1 MTGTQSRVSF
11 RRRISLATFPAHM
24 SDHQPYVP
32 ASQSPPE
39 LTARALLLGVL
50 LGLIF
55 SASSV
60 YLALKIG
67 LTVSSSIPIA
77 VLSITIF
84 RALGRTSI
92 LENNIVQTTGSAS
105 DSVAAGV
112 VFTIPAIL
120 LMGYDLEIG
129 RVAVLAT
136 AGGLMGILM
145 MIPLRRALIV
155 KEHDT
160 LIYPEGTACAEVL
173 IAGEERGLQAKRVF
187 QAFGVG
193 FVYKVL
199 MGGLKLWPD
208 VPGKALGFYPGAA
221 VYTEASPELLGV
233 GYIIGP
239 RIAGYLFAGGCF
251 AYLVLAPA
259 IKLVGSG
266 LNEPFGFPAVKL
278 IRDMSPGE
286 LRSSFVFYIG
296 AGAVASAGIIAL
308 ARSLPTIVSS
318 FAASLKDLRESRLG
332 QAATKLRTE
341 DDLPISV
348 TIGGSLALA
357 IALTL
362 LPQVG
367 VNLLGAILIVIFG
380 FFFATVSSRVCGQ
393 IGSSANPISGMT
405 IAALLGTCLIFVAIG
420 WTGVDHRVQAISIA
434 AVVAVATANAGNT
447 SQDLK
452 TGFLVGSTPRR
463 QQIAILVGALGSAL
477 VVGWTLTLLNRA
489 YTYPIPEAHPAFS
502 PAALAPAGGG
512 KRAAVEVLPQTMAGF
527 RIAASD
533 AVEPGS
539 YHVVRVYVVTEGVAA
554 GKYLMDPTT
563 RELRYV
569 LDPGIGGRIH
579 EFGGRVI
586 PRLDSPKAT
595 IMALVTDGILT
606 HKLPWALVLLGVF
619 ITIAIELMGVQAL
632 PVAVGVYLPIS
643 TSSAMFV
650 GGVVR
655 WLIERRAQAAHQSIA
670 EVESGPGVLFS
681 SGLIAGGAIGGI
693 VLAAIAGALGSADA
707 LAERVPVFHALGGL
721 SRSNLL
727 AFGLFGLLGALLY
740 RIALRKQ

>member
-1 MTGTQSRVSF
+1 M
-11 RRRISLATFPAHM
+11 P
-24 SDHQPYVP
+24 DHQPYVP

-39 LTARALLLGVL
+39 LTARALILGVL

-155 KEHDT
+155 KEHGT
-160 LIYPEGTACAEVL
+160 LVYPEGTACAEVL

-193 FVYKVL
+193 FVYKFL
-199 MGGLKLWPD
+199 QAGLKFWPD

-221 VYTEASPELLGV
+221 VFTETSPELMGV

-266 LNEPFGFPAVKL
+266 LAEPFGFPAVKL

-286 LRSSFVFYIG
+286 IRANFVFYIG
-296 AGAVASAGIIAL
+296 AGSVASAGIIAL
-308 ARSLPTIVSS
+308 ARSLPTIMSS
-318 FAASLKDLRESRLG
+318 FSSSLKDLRDSRMG
-332 QAATKLRTE
+332 QAVTRLRTE
-341 DDLPISV
+341 DDLPISLTV
-348 TIGGSLALA
+348 GGSLALA
-357 IALTL
+357 IVLTL
-362 LPQVG
+362 LPQLG
-367 VNLLGAILIVIFG
+367 VNLLGAVLIVVFG
-380 FFFATVSSRVCGQ
+380 FFFATVSSRITGQ

-452 TGFLVGSTPRR
+452 TGFLVGATPRR
-463 QQIAILVGALGSAL
+463 QQIAILVGGLGSAL

-489 YTYPIPEAHPAFS
+489 YTYPVPETHPRFS
-502 PAALAPAGGG
+502 EQAQSSSGG
-512 KRAAVEVLPQTMAGF
+512 RAAVEVRPETMSGF
-527 RIAASD
+527 RIAGTDSLDRAT
-533 AVEPGS
+533 
-539 YHVVRVYVVTEGVAA
+539 YQVVRVYVITEGVAA
-554 GKYLMDPTT
+554 GKYLMDPAT

-569 LDPGIGGRIH
+569 LDPGIGGRVH
-579 EFGGRVI
+579 EYHGKNI

-595 IMALVTDGILT
+595 IMALITDGILT
-606 HKLPWALVLLGVF
+606 HQLPWVLVLLGVF
-619 ITIAIELMGVQAL
+619 LTIAIELMGVQAL

-643 TSSAMFV
+643 TSSAMFA
-650 GGVVR
+650 GGVIR
-655 WLIERRAQAAHQSIA
+655 WLIERRAQAQQQSIA

-681 SGLIAGGAIGGI
+681 SGLIAGGAICGI
-693 VLAAIAGALGSADA
+693 VLAAIAGVLGSADA
-707 LAERVPVFHALGGL
+707 LAEKVALFHALGSL
-721 SRSNLL
+721 AQSNLL
-727 AFGLFGLLGALLY
+727 AYGLFVLLGVLLY
-740 RIALRKQ
+740 QVGVRKQ

>member
-1 MTGTQSRVSF
+1 M
-11 RRRISLATFPAHM
+11 P
-24 SDHQPYVP
+24 DHQPYVP

-39 LTARALLLGVL
+39 LTARALILGVL

-120 LMGYDLEIG
+120 LMGYDLDIG

-155 KEHDT
+155 KEHET

-193 FVYKVL
+193 FVYKFL
-199 MGGLKLWPD
+199 QGGLKFWPD

-221 VYTEASPELLGV
+221 VFTETSPELLGV

-239 RIAGYLFAGGCF
+239 RIAGYLFAGGCL

-266 LNEPFGFPAVKL
+266 LTEPFGFPAVKL

-286 LRSSFVFYIG
+286 IRANFVFYIG

-318 FAASLKDLRESRLG
+318 FASSLKDLRDSRLG
-332 QAATKLRTE
+332 QAVTRLRTE
-341 DDLPISV
+341 DDLPISLTV
-348 TIGGSLALA
+348 GGSVALA
-357 IALTL
+357 IVLTL

-367 VNLLGAILIVIFG
+367 VNLLGAILIVLFG
-380 FFFATVSSRVCGQ
+380 FFFATVSSRVTGQ

-405 IAALLGTCLIFVAIG
+405 IAALLGTCLIFVAVG

-452 TGFLVGSTPRR
+452 TGFLVGATPRR

-489 YTYPIPEAHPAFS
+489 YTYPVPETHPAFS
-502 PAALAPAGGG
+502 AQALAPAAVGGS
-512 KRAAVEVLPQTMAGF
+512 RAAVEVLPETMSGF

-533 AVEPGS
+533 SVDHS
-539 YHVVRVYVVTEGVAA
+539 TYQVVRVYVVTEGVAA
-554 GKYLMDPTT
+554 GKYLMDPATH
-563 RELRYV
+563 ELRYV
-569 LDPGIGGRIH
+569 VDPGIGGRIH
-579 EFGGRVI
+579 EYHGKTI

-595 IMALVTDGILT
+595 IMALIADGILT
-606 HKLPWALVLLGVF
+606 HKLPWVLVLLGVF
-619 ITIAIELMGVQAL
+619 LTIAIELMGVQAL

-643 TSSAMFV
+643 TSSAMFA

-655 WLIERRAQAAHQSIA
+655 WLIERRAQARQQSIA
-670 EVESGPGVLFS
+670 EVESGPGVLFA
-681 SGLIAGGAIGGI
+681 SGLIAGGAICGI
-693 VLAAIAGALGSADA
+693 VLAAIAGVLGSADA
-707 LAERVPVFHALGGL
+707 LAERARLAQALGGIAH
-721 SRSNLL
+721 SSLL
-727 AFGLFGLLGALLY
+727 AFGLFAALGALLY
-740 RIALRKQ
+740 RIGLRKE

>member
-1 MTGTQSRVSF
+1 M
-11 RRRISLATFPAHM
+11 A
-24 SDHQPYVP
+24 DHQPYVP
-32 ASQSPPE
+32 ASQAPAE
-39 LTARALLLGVL
+39 LTARALVLGVL

-67 LTVSSSIPIA
+67 LTVSTSIPLA

-105 DSVAAGV
+105 DAVASGV

-120 LMGYDLEIG
+120 LMGYDLDIS
-129 RVAVLAT
+129 RVAILAT
-136 AGGLMGILM
+136 VGGLMGVLM

-187 QAFGVG
+187 QAFGLG
-193 FVYKVL
+193 FVYKFL
-199 MGGLKLWPD
+199 MGGLKLWVD
-208 VPGKALGFYPGAA
+208 VPGKALKFYPGAA
-221 VYTEASPELLGV
+221 ISAEISPELMGV

-266 LNEPFGFPAVKL
+266 LAEPFGFPPVKL

-286 LRSSFVFYIG
+286 IRASFIFYIG

-308 ARSLPTIVSS
+308 ARSLPTIMTS
-318 FAASLKDLRESRLG
+318 FASSLKDLRASRMG
-332 QAATKLRTE
+332 QALTKLRTE

-348 TIGGSLALA
+348 TLGGSVVLA
-357 IALTL
+357 IVLAL
-362 LPQVG
+362 LPQVH
-367 VNLLGAILIVIFG
+367 VNILGAILIVIFG
-380 FFFATVSSRVCGQ
+380 FFFSTVSSRICGQ

-420 WTGVDHRVQAISIA
+420 WTGVDHRLQAISIA
-434 AVVAVATANAGNT
+434 AVVAVATAVAGNT

-452 TGFLVGSTPRR
+452 TGYLVGSTPRR
-463 QQIAILVGALGSAL
+463 QQVAILVGALGSAL
-477 VVGWTLTLLNRA
+477 VVGWTLTLLNRS
-489 YTYPIPEAHPAFS
+489 YTYPVPETHPAFS
-502 PAALAPAGGG
+502 AAALAPASAG
-512 KRAAVEVLPQTMAGF
+512 AQASVEVLPGTMTGF
-527 RIAASD
+527 RVAGGDSVDNARYQI
-533 AVEPGS
+533 
-539 YHVVRVYVVTEGVAA
+539 VRVYVVTEGVAA
-554 GKYLMDPTT
+554 GKYLMDPASH
-563 RELRYV
+563 ELRYV
-569 LDPGIGGRIH
+569 LDPGIGGRVH
-579 EFGGRVI
+579 EFGGRNI

-595 IMALVTDGILT
+595 IMALITDGILT

-619 ITIAIELMGVQAL
+619 ITLAIELMGVQAL

-643 TSSAMFV
+643 TSSAMFA
-650 GGVVR
+650 GGVIR
-655 WLIERRAQAAHQSIA
+655 WLIERRAKGGQQSIA
-670 EVESGPGVLFS
+670 ELESGPGVLFS
-681 SGLIAGGAIGGI
+681 SGLIAGGAICGI
-693 VLAAIAGALGSADA
+693 VLAAIAGFLGSADA
-707 LAERVPVFHALGGL
+707 LAEKVPIFRALGSL
-721 SRSNLL
+721 AQSNLL
-727 AFGLFGLLGALLY
+727 ALLLFAVMGVALY
-740 RIALRKQ
+740 RVASQKS

>member
-1 MTGTQSRVSF
+1 MPDV
-11 RRRISLATFPAHM
+11 
-24 SDHQPYVP
+24 HQPYVP
-32 ASQSPPE
+32 ASQSPAE
-39 LTARALLLGVL
+39 LTPRALILGVL

-77 VLSITIF
+77 VLSITLF

-120 LMGYDLEIG
+120 LMGYDLDIG

-193 FVYKVL
+193 FVYKFL
-199 MGGLKLWPD
+199 QGGLKFWLD

-221 VYTEASPELLGV
+221 VFTETSPELLGV

-239 RIAGYLFAGGCF
+239 RIAGYLFAGGCL

-266 LNEPFGFPAVKL
+266 LTEPFGFPAVKL

-286 LRSSFVFYIG
+286 IRASFVFYIG

-318 FAASLKDLRESRLG
+318 FASSLKDLRDSRMG
-332 QAATKLRTE
+332 QAVTRLRTE
-341 DDLPISV
+341 DDLAISLTV
-348 TIGGSLALA
+348 GGSVALA
-357 IALTL
+357 IVLTL

-380 FFFATVSSRVCGQ
+380 FFFATVSSRVTGQ

-405 IAALLGTCLIFVAIG
+405 IAALLGTCLIFVAVG

-452 TGFLVGSTPRR
+452 TGFLVGATPRR

-489 YTYPIPEAHPAFS
+489 YTYPVPETHPAFS
-502 PAALAPAGGG
+502 AQALAPAAGEAS
-512 KRAAVEVLPQTMAGF
+512 RAAVEVLPETMSGF

-533 AVEPGS
+533 SVDRS
-539 YHVVRVYVVTEGVAA
+539 TYQVVRVYVVTEGVAA
-554 GKYLMDPTT
+554 GKYLMDPATH
-563 RELRYV
+563 ELRYV
-569 LDPGIGGRIH
+569 VDPGIGGRIH
-579 EFGGRVI
+579 EYHGKTI

-595 IMALVTDGILT
+595 IMALIADGILT
-606 HKLPWALVLLGVF
+606 HKLPWGLVLLGVF

-643 TSSAMFV
+643 TSSAMFA

-655 WLIERRAQAAHQSIA
+655 WLIERRAQARQQSIA
-670 EVESGPGVLFS
+670 EVESGPGVLFA
-681 SGLIAGGAIGGI
+681 SGLIAGGAICGI
-693 VLAAIAGALGSADA
+693 VLAAIAGVLGSADA
-707 LAERVPVFHALGGL
+707 LAEKAPLFRALGGVAH
-721 SRSNLL
+721 SNLL
-727 AFGLFGLLGALLY
+727 AFGLFAALGALLY
-740 RIALRKQ
+740 RIGLRTE

>member
-1 MTGTQSRVSF
+1 M
-11 RRRISLATFPAHM
+11 A
-24 SDHQPYVP
+24 DHQPYVP
-32 ASQSPPE
+32 ASQAPPE
-39 LTARALLLGVL
+39 LTARALGLGL
-50 LGLIF
+50 ILGLIF

-120 LMGYDLEIG
+120 LMGYDLDIG
-129 RVAVLAT
+129 RVAILAT
-136 AGGLMGILM
+136 VGGLMGILM

-155 KEHDT
+155 KEHGT

-193 FVYKVL
+193 FVYKFL
-199 MGGLKLWPD
+199 MGGLKLWRD

-221 VYTEASPELLGV
+221 VSAEISPELMGV

-266 LNEPFGFPAVKL
+266 LAEPFGFPPVKL

-286 LRSSFVFYIG
+286 IRSSFIFYIG

-308 ARSLPTIVSS
+308 GRSLPTIWSS
-318 FAASLKDLRESRLG
+318 FASSLKDLRDSRLG
-332 QAATKLRTE
+332 QAVTKLRTE
-341 DDLPISV
+341 DDLPISL
-348 TIGGSLALA
+348 TLGGSIVLAVVLA
-357 IALTL
+357 L
-362 LPQVG
+362 LPQVH
-367 VNLLGAILIVIFG
+367 VNLLGAVLIVIFG
-380 FFFATVSSRVCGQ
+380 FFFATVSSRICGQ

-420 WTGVDHRVQAISIA
+420 WVGVDHRVQAISIA
-434 AVVAVATANAGNT
+434 AVVAVAAANAGNT

-477 VVGWTLTLLNRA
+477 VVGYTLTLLNRA
-489 YTYPIPEAHPAFS
+489 YTYPVPETHPGFTAAAFV
-502 PAALAPAGGG
+502 PAPGGAQAP
-512 KRAAVEVLPQTMAGF
+512 VEVLPATMSGF
-527 RIAASD
+527 RIAGSD
-533 AVEPGS
+533 SMDAGS
-539 YHVVRVYVVTEGVAA
+539 YQIVRVYVVTEGVPA
-554 GKYLMDPTT
+554 GKYLMDSAT

-579 EFGGRVI
+579 DYKGHTI

-595 IMALVTDGILT
+595 IMALITDGILT

-643 TSSAMFV
+643 TSSAMFA
-650 GGVVR
+650 GGVIR
-655 WLIERRAQAAHQSIA
+655 WLIERRAKHTQQSIA

-681 SGLIAGGAIGGI
+681 SGLIAGGAICGI
-693 VLAAIAGALGSADA
+693 VLAAIAGFLGSADA
-707 LAERVPVFHALGGL
+707 LAEKLPIFHALGSL
-721 SRSNLL
+721 ADSNL
-727 AFGLFGLLGALLY
+727 FALLLFAAMGVLLF
-740 RIALRKQ
+740 RVASQKS

>member
-1 MTGTQSRVSF
+1 MADHEPY
-11 RRRISLATFPAHM
+11 IPATHFPA
-24 SDHQPYVP
+24 
-32 ASQSPPE
+32 E
-39 LTARALLLGVL
+39 LTPRALILGVL

-112 VFTIPAIL
+112 VFNIPAIL
-120 LMGYDLEIG
+120 LMGYDLDIG
-129 RVAVLAT
+129 RVAILAT

-193 FVYKVL
+193 FVYKFL

-208 VPGKALGFYPGAA
+208 VPGKALAFYPGAA
-221 VYTEASPELLGV
+221 ISSEISPELLGV

-251 AYLVLAPA
+251 AYLVLTPA

-266 LNEPFGFPAVKL
+266 LTEPFGFPAVKL
-278 IRDMSPGE
+278 IRDMSPAE

-308 ARSLPTIVSS
+308 ARSLPTIMSS
-318 FAASLKDLRESRLG
+318 FASSLKDLRGSGLSQTMTRP
-332 QAATKLRTE
+332 RTE
-341 DDLPISV
+341 DDLPISLTV
-348 TIGGSLALA
+348 GGSIALA
-357 IALTL
+357 IVLTL

-367 VNLLGAILIVIFG
+367 VNLLGAALIIIFG
-380 FFFATVSSRVCGQ
+380 FFFTTVSSRICGQ

-405 IAALLGTCLIFVAIG
+405 IASLIAISVIFLLLG
-420 WTGVDHRVQAISIA
+420 WTQIDDRVRAISIA
-434 AVVAVATANAGNT
+434 CVIAVAVANGGNT

-452 TGFLVGSTPRR
+452 TGFLVGATPRR
-463 QQIAILVGALGSAL
+463 QQIAILVGAIASAL
-477 VVGWTLTLLNRA
+477 AVGWTLTFLNASYR
-489 YTYPIPEAHPAFS
+489 YEVPETHAGFV
-502 PAALAPAGGG
+502 APASGKSADGSVVVMNESMSGFHIGGG
-512 KRAAVEVLPQTMAGF
+512 A
-527 RIAASD
+527 RI
-533 AVEPGS
+533 
-539 YHVVRVYVVTEGVAA
+539 
-554 GKYLMDPTT
+554 
-563 RELRYV
+563 
-569 LDPGIGGRIH
+569 
-579 EFGGRVI
+579 
-586 PRLDSPKAT
+586 DSA
-595 IMALVTDGILT
+595 
-606 HKLPWALVLLGVF
+606 
-619 ITIAIELMGVQAL
+619 
-632 PVAVGVYLPIS
+632 
-643 TSSAMFV
+643 
-650 GGVVR
+650 
-655 WLIERRAQAAHQSIA
+655 
-670 EVESGPGVLFS
+670 
-681 SGLIAGGAIGGI
+681 
-693 VLAAIAGALGSADA
+693 
-707 LAERVPVFHALGGL
+707 
-721 SRSNLL
+721 
-727 AFGLFGLLGALLY
+727 
-740 RIALRKQ
+740 

>member
-1 MTGTQSRVSF
+1 M
-11 RRRISLATFPAHM
+11 AA
-24 SDHQPYVP
+24 HQPYVP
-32 ASQSPPE
+32 ASQSPAE
-39 LTARALLLGVL
+39 LTARSLILGVF

-67 LTVSSSIPIA
+67 LTVSTSIPIA

-84 RALGRTSI
+84 RALGKTSI

-105 DSVAAGV
+105 DAVASGV

-120 LMGYDLEIG
+120 LMGYDLDIS
-129 RVAVLAT
+129 RVAILAT
-136 AGGLMGILM
+136 VGGLMGVLM

-155 KEHDT
+155 KEHET

-173 IAGEERGLQAKRVF
+173 VAGEERGLQAKRVF

-193 FVYKVL
+193 FAYKFL
-199 MGGLKLWPD
+199 QAGLKIWRD

-221 VYTEASPELLGV
+221 ISTETSPELLGV

-266 LNEPFGFPAVKL
+266 LTEPFGFPPVKL

-286 LRSSFVFYIG
+286 IRSSFVFYIG
-296 AGAVASAGIIAL
+296 AGAVASAGILAL

-318 FAASLKDLRESRLG
+318 FASSLKDLRDSRLG
-332 QAATKLRTE
+332 QAVARLRTE
-341 DDLPISV
+341 DDLPISLTV
-348 TIGGSLALA
+348 GGSIGLA
-357 IALTL
+357 IVLAL
-362 LPQVG
+362 LPQIG
-367 VNLLGAILIVIFG
+367 VNLLGAMLIVIFG
-380 FFFATVSSRVCGQ
+380 FFFATVSSRICGQ

-405 IAALLGTCLIFVAIG
+405 IAALLGTTLIFVAIG
-420 WTGVDHRVQAISIA
+420 WTGVDHRIQAISIA
-434 AVVAVATANAGNT
+434 AVVAVATAVAGNT

-477 VVGWTLTLLNRA
+477 VVGWTLTLLNRS
-489 YTYPIPEAHPAFS
+489 YTYPVPERHPAFTA
-502 PAALAPAGGG
+502 AALAPSSAG
-512 KRAAVEVLPQTMAGF
+512 RAAVEVLPQTMSGF
-527 RIAASD
+527 RIAGADSSD
-533 AVEPGS
+533 AAS
-539 YHVVRVYVVTEGVAA
+539 YQVVRVYVVTEGVAA
-554 GKYLMDPTT
+554 GKYLMDPATH
-563 RELRYV
+563 ELRYV
-569 LDPGIGGRIH
+569 LDPGIGGRVH
-579 EFGGRVI
+579 EFGGRAI

-595 IMALVTDGILT
+595 IMALITDGILT

-643 TSSAMFV
+643 TSSAMFA
-650 GGVVR
+650 GGLVR
-655 WLIERRAQAAHQSIA
+655 WLIERRAHASQQSIA
-670 EVESGPGVLFS
+670 ELESGPGVLFS
-681 SGLIAGGAIGGI
+681 SGLIAGGAICGI
-693 VLAAIAGALGSADA
+693 VLAAIAGVLGSADA
-707 LAERVPVFHALGGL
+707 LAEKVPVFHALGA
-721 SRSNLL
+721 L
-727 AFGLFGLLGALLY
+727 ADSHLFAYALFVAMGAVLY
-740 RIALRKQ
+740 RVAAQKS

>member
-1 MTGTQSRVSF
+1 MPDV
-11 RRRISLATFPAHM
+11 
-24 SDHQPYVP
+24 HQPYVP
-32 ASQSPPE
+32 ASQSPAE
-39 LTARALLLGVL
+39 LTPRALILGVL

-120 LMGYDLEIG
+120 LMGYDLDIG

-193 FVYKVL
+193 FVYKFL
-199 MGGLKLWPD
+199 QGGLKFWLD

-221 VYTEASPELLGV
+221 VFTETSPELLGV

-239 RIAGYLFAGGCF
+239 RIAGYLFAGGCL

-266 LNEPFGFPAVKL
+266 LTEPFGFPAVKL

-286 LRSSFVFYIG
+286 IRASFVFYIG

-318 FAASLKDLRESRLG
+318 FASSLKDLRDSRMG
-332 QAATKLRTE
+332 QAVTRLRTE
-341 DDLPISV
+341 DDLAISLTV
-348 TIGGSLALA
+348 GGSVALA
-357 IALTL
+357 IVLTL

-380 FFFATVSSRVCGQ
+380 FFFATVSSRVTGQ

-405 IAALLGTCLIFVAIG
+405 IAALLGTCLIFVAVG

-452 TGFLVGSTPRR
+452 TGFLVGATPRR

-489 YTYPIPEAHPAFS
+489 YTYPVPETHPAFS
-502 PAALAPAGGG
+502 AQALAPAAGEAS
-512 KRAAVEVLPQTMAGF
+512 RAAVEVLPETMSGF

-533 AVEPGS
+533 SVDRS
-539 YHVVRVYVVTEGVAA
+539 TYQVVRVYVVTEGVAA
-554 GKYLMDPTT
+554 GKYLMDPATH
-563 RELRYV
+563 ELRYV
-569 LDPGIGGRIH
+569 VDPGIGGRIH
-579 EFGGRVI
+579 EYHGKTI

-595 IMALVTDGILT
+595 IMALIADGILT
-606 HKLPWALVLLGVF
+606 HKLPWGLVLLGVF

-643 TSSAMFV
+643 TSSAMFA

-655 WLIERRAQAAHQSIA
+655 WLIERRAQARQQSIA
-670 EVESGPGVLFS
+670 EVESGPGVLFA
-681 SGLIAGGAIGGI
+681 SGLIAGGAICGI
-693 VLAAIAGALGSADA
+693 VLAAIAGVLGSADA
-707 LAERVPVFHALGGL
+707 LAEKAPLFRALGGVAH
-721 SRSNLL
+721 SNLL
-727 AFGLFGLLGALLY
+727 AFGLFAALGALLY
-740 RIALRKQ
+740 RIGLRTE

>member
-1 MTGTQSRVSF
+1 M
-11 RRRISLATFPAHM
+11 P
-24 SDHQPYVP
+24 DHQPYVP
-32 ASQSPPE
+32 ASQSPAE
-39 LTARALLLGVL
+39 LTARALILGVL

-84 RALGRTSI
+84 RALGKTSI

-120 LMGYDLEIG
+120 LMGYDLDIS
-129 RVAVLAT
+129 RVAILAT
-136 AGGLMGILM
+136 VGGLMGVLM

-193 FVYKVL
+193 FVYKFL
-199 MGGLKLWPD
+199 MGGLKLWRD
-208 VPGKALGFYPGAA
+208 VPGRALGFYPGAA
-221 VYTEASPELLGV
+221 VSAEISPELMGV

-259 IKLVGSG
+259 IKLVGTG
-266 LNEPFGFPAVKL
+266 LSEPFGFPPVKL

-308 ARSLPTIVSS
+308 ARSLPTILSS
-318 FAASLKDLRESRLG
+318 FASSIKDLRESRLG
-332 QAATKLRTE
+332 QAVTRLRTE
-341 DDLPISV
+341 DDLPISL
-348 TIGGSLALA
+348 TIGGSVALA
-357 IALTL
+357 IVLAL
-362 LPQVG
+362 LPQVA

-380 FFFATVSSRVCGQ
+380 FFFATVSSRICGQ

-477 VVGWTLTLLNRA
+477 VVGYTLTLLNRA
-489 YTYPIPEAHPAFS
+489 YTYPIPELHPAFS
-502 PAALAPAGGG
+502 AQALAPAGGG
-512 KRAAVEVLPQTMAGF
+512 AGGRAAVEVLPQTMSGF
-527 RIAASD
+527 RIAGSKSQDSAS
-533 AVEPGS
+533 
-539 YHVVRVYVVTEGVAA
+539 YQVVRVYVVTEGVAA
-554 GKYLMDPTT
+554 GKYLMDPAT

-569 LDPGIGGRIH
+569 LDPGIGGRIREYH
-579 EFGGRVI
+579 GHSI

-595 IMALVTDGILT
+595 IMALITDGILT

-643 TSSAMFV
+643 TSSAMFA

-655 WLIERRAQAAHQSIA
+655 WLIERRAQARQQSIA
-670 EVESGPGVLFS
+670 ELESGPGVLFS
-681 SGLIAGGAIGGI
+681 SGLIAGGAICGI
-693 VLAAIAGALGSADA
+693 VLAGIAGVLGSADA
-707 LAERVPVFHALGGL
+707 LAEKVPIVHALGAL
-721 SRSNLL
+721 PDSNVL
-727 AFGLFGLLGALLY
+727 AIALFAAMGALLY
-740 RIALRKQ
+740 RVASQKS

>member
-1 MTGTQSRVSF
+1 MRTWGSSSRSIDCAAW
-11 RRRISLATFPAHM
+11 RRRDSLKDGVGSSPVARTQYPGGSRPSSRAVRLPCKVKHRWCDPSIASRRRRPDSPPMASHEPYIPATHFPA
-24 SDHQPYVP
+24 
-32 ASQSPPE
+32 E
-39 LTARALLLGVL
+39 LTPRALILGVL

-120 LMGYDLEIG
+120 LMGYDLDIG
-129 RVAVLAT
+129 RVAILAT

-155 KEHDT
+155 KEHGT

-193 FVYKVL
+193 FVYKFL
-199 MGGLKLWPD
+199 MGGLKLWRD

-221 VYTEASPELLGV
+221 VSSEISPELMGV

-251 AYLVLAPA
+251 
-259 IKLVGSG
+259 
-266 LNEPFGFPAVKL
+266 
-278 IRDMSPGE
+278 
-286 LRSSFVFYIG
+286 
-296 AGAVASAGIIAL
+296 
-308 ARSLPTIVSS
+308 
-318 FAASLKDLRESRLG
+318 
-332 QAATKLRTE
+332 
-341 DDLPISV
+341 
-348 TIGGSLALA
+348 
-357 IALTL
+357 
-362 LPQVG
+362 
-367 VNLLGAILIVIFG
+367 
-380 FFFATVSSRVCGQ
+380 
-393 IGSSANPISGMT
+393 ANPISGMT

-477 VVGWTLTLLNRA
+477 VVGYTLTLLNRA
-489 YTYPIPEAHPAFS
+489 YTYPIPELHPAFS
-502 PAALAPAGGG
+502 AQALAPAGG
-512 KRAAVEVLPQTMAGF
+512 RAAVEVLPQTMSGF
-527 RIAASD
+527 RVAGSTSQDPAS
-533 AVEPGS
+533 
-539 YHVVRVYVVTEGVAA
+539 YQVVRVYVVTEGVAA
-554 GKYLMDPTT
+554 GKYLMDPAT

-569 LDPGIGGRIH
+569 LDPGIGGRIREYH
-579 EFGGRVI
+579 GRSI

-595 IMALVTDGILT
+595 IMALITDGILT

-643 TSSAMFV
+643 TSSAMFA

-655 WLIERRAQAAHQSIA
+655 WLIERRAQAQQQSIA
-670 EVESGPGVLFS
+670 EVESGPGVLFA
-681 SGLIAGGAIGGI
+681 SGLIAGGAICGI
-693 VLAAIAGALGSADA
+693 VLAAIAGVLGSADA
-707 LAERVPVFHALGGL
+707 LAEKAPLFHALGGL
-721 SRSNLL
+721 ARSNLL
-727 AFGLFGLLGALLY
+727 AFGLFAALGVLLY
-740 RIALRKQ
+740 RIGRQQQ